1 MFSQIAVPLPRR
13 RAPETTDPAAPVGS
27 EEVTA
32 VRHLAIAI
40 SWIVALSRPAL
51 ADDIA
56 SRDDV
61 PPGQLTF
68 RVFAGADG
76 LRNLAITSIVQDTHG
91 FLWLGTDDGV
101 YRFDG
106 EQFTHFSVAEGL
118 ASSDV
123 CAVGVGPEGD
133 VCVGSTGGLVCWDGE
148 RFSHAGARGLPPGSI
163 PAMASFAGK
172 LWVGVDTSVF
182 VRDAGGAF
190 VLAPGWPSSGP
201 ITAIFADRDG
211 LVVGAGPAVLQTAGN
226 GQWQQVAD
234 FAPRAAAGPGDRVDD
249 ILRDR
254 QGAMWIRT
262 PKHLWRLP
270 RGSGQPVDL
279 RDGMPSTTVGINVH
293 RTMALGPRGN
303 VLIGTDSG
311 IGYRDGERWRF
322 IDHALGLPWTA
333 IRSLFVDREGTLWV
347 GGSGLAQL
355 RGRGL
360 VERYDSFSGLIGGD
374 AWSFRRDAQGMLW
387 AGTGRCL
394 ARARAGRW
402 ECLAGT
408 EGRTVRSFVFA
419 PQGGVFVGGAPSD
432 LLYVGPE
439 GHVTSVGAD
448 SADRTIF
455 ALALGPDGDLWIAT
469 DAGIDRL
476 PGAVPG
482 ALEHVSIPGVR
493 PDSWFASLAVVGTA
507 VWAAGEH
514 GVAVLDHGRWH
525 VFDERA
531 GLRSSAVRYVIPRA
545 DGRMCVS
552 YDQAIGTS
560 CFRRDGDRLADIQHI
575 DTSTGLVAG
584 MVYFLGEDH
593 RGRLWIGTGAGVD
606 VVTEH
611 GIDHFDSGDGL
622 AGDDSAATAFF
633 ADRDGALWLG
643 AAGGATHLLAQYY
656 DGPLPPPQITF
667 LDAELGGG
675 SLLGARAVREVP
687 HDRNALGLEF
697 AASSLLDPKHLEYQV
712 RTSPMEREWRTS
724 RQRQIHD
731 PALPPGAYRF
741 EVRARIGAG
750 SWGPSAELRFAI
762 LPAWWQTRWF
772 YAGCVAAGLA
782 LIGSLVIA
790 WQRAVLRRRTRQLN
804 ERSDAS
810 FRAVVDLMPE
820 MIVVCRGE
828 RVSYLNAACRS
839 FLDLDDRSEPW
850 TEDHLLR
857 QLIHPDDRAQGTALL
872 GHVRGLDRAALAEV
886 SELRVRGA
894 DDTWRSCELSA
905 VVVEIGGA
913 PTVVISG
920 RDVTERQRMRAQLLV
935 SDRMASLGTLAA
947 GIAHEINNPLA
958 YVAGNLEVMAE
969 ALHAAQSSSAPA
981 DCETL
986 SAVVSDARDGAER
999 VRKIVKG
1006 LRAFSRSSDDEQR
1019 VTLAIGDVIEA
1030 ALRLT
1035 SNEVRHRAQLVRE
1048 LGPVPPVM
1056 ADDGRLTQVF
1066 INLLVNA
1073 AHAIP
1078 AGHSDANRIT
1088 VRTRTDDAGRAVVEI
1103 EDTGNGIAAEN
1114 LSRVF
1119 DPFFTTKDVG
1129 IGTGLGLSICHSI
1142 ISGLGGQLSIDS
1154 AVGSGTTVRIVLPPH
1169 VAPTP
1174 TPASAPAAAADA
1186 DGPGSHRHRVLLVD
1200 DDPQVAATMGRLL
1213 GRDHDISIAL
1223 CGRDALDL
1231 IDRGA
1236 RFDAIVSD
1244 VMMPNMTGIELLE
1257 ELRRIAPGQAQRLI
1271 FLSGGAFTAQSRER
1285 LDALGVPQLEKPV
1298 TAKELRACVLRVV
1311 TEAGSSR
1318 RTRGSSGAAAIPGG
1332 AAPG

>member
-1 MFSQIAVPLPRR
+1 
-13 RAPETTDPAAPVGS
+13 
-27 EEVTA
+27 
-32 VRHLAIAI
+32 VRSLALAI
-40 SWIVALSRPAL
+40 SWIAALSQPAL

-56 SRDDV
+56 RDDV
-61 PPGQLTF
+61 PRGQLTF

-123 CAVGVGPEGD
+123 YAVGVGPEGN

-148 RFSHAGARGLPPGSI
+148 RFSHAGARGLPPGAI

-182 VRDAGGAF
+182 VRDADGAF
-190 VLAPGWPSSGP
+190 VPAPGWRDAGR
-201 ITAIFADRDG
+201 ITAMFADRDG
-211 LVVGAGPAVLQTAGN
+211 LVVGAGPAVLQTAGT
-226 GQWQQVAD
+226 GAWQQVAD
-234 FAPRAAAGPGDRVDD
+234 FAPRAAAGLSDRVDD

-254 QGAMWIRT
+254 QGALWIRT

-270 RGSGQPVDL
+270 RGAAHPIDL

-293 RTMALGPRGN
+293 RTMVIGPRDN
-303 VLIGTDSG
+303 VLIGTDAG
-311 IGYRDGERWRF
+311 IAYRDGDRWRF
-322 IDHALGLPWTA
+322 IDQTVGLPWTA

-355 RGRGL
+355 RGRGV
-360 VERYDSFSGLIGGD
+360 VERHDSVSGLIGGD
-374 AWSFRRDAQGMLW
+374 AWSFHRDAQGTLW

-408 EGRTVRSFVFA
+408 EGRTVRSIAF
-419 PQGGVFVGGAPSD
+419 PRQGGVFVGGAPSD
-432 LLYVGPE
+432 LLYVGPD
-439 GHVTSVGAD
+439 GRATSVGGD

-455 ALALGPDGDLWIAT
+455 ALALGVDDDLWMAS

-482 ALEHVSIPGVR
+482 PIVHVAIPGIR
-493 PDSWFASLAVVGTA
+493 PDSWFASLAVVGRA
-507 VWAAGEH
+507 VWAAGEP
-514 GVAVLDHGRWH
+514 GVAVLDGGRWH

-531 GLRSSAVRYVIPRA
+531 GLRSSAVRYVLPRA
-545 DGRMCVS
+545 DGRICVS
-552 YDQAIGTS
+552 YDQAIGTT
-560 CFRRDGDRLADIQHI
+560 CFRRDGDRLADIEHI
-575 DTSTGLVAG
+575 DTSTGLAAG

-593 RGRLWIGTGAGVD
+593 RRRLWVGTGAGVD

-611 GIDHFDSGDGL
+611 GIDHFDSSDGL

-633 ADRDGALWLG
+633 TDRDGSLWLG

-656 DGPLPPPQITF
+656 DGPLPPPQVTF
-667 LDAELGGG
+667 LDADLGGA
-675 SLLGARAVREVP
+675 SLLGAHAAREVP
-687 HDRNALGLEF
+687 HERSALGLEF

-712 RTSPMEREWRTS
+712 RTSPMESEWRTT

-750 SWGPSAELRFAI
+750 SWGPSAGLQFAI
-762 LPAWWQTRWF
+762 LPPWWQTRWF

-782 LIGSLVIA
+782 LIGALVIA
-790 WQRAVLRRRTRQLN
+790 WQRTVLRRRTRQLN

-820 MIVVCRGE
+820 MIAVYRGQ
-828 RVSYLNAACRS
+828 RVSYLNAACRG
-839 FLDLDDRSEPW
+839 FLGIDDDRSEQW
-850 TEDHLLR
+850 NEDHVLR
-857 QLIHPDDRAQGTALL
+857 HLIHPDDAVQGAALL
-872 GHVRGLDRAALAEV
+872 GHVRALERTALAEV
-886 SELRVRGA
+886 SEIRVRAA
-894 DDTWRSCELSA
+894 DDSWRTCELSA
-905 VVVEIGGA
+905 IVVEIGGA
-913 PTVVISG
+913 STVVISG
-920 RDVTERQRMRAQLLV
+920 RDITERKRMRAQLLV

-969 ALHAAQSSSAPA
+969 ELHAARSSATAA

-986 SAVVSDARDGAER
+986 SAVVNDARDGAER
-999 VRKIVKG
+999 VRKIVRG

-1019 VTLAIGDVIEA
+1019 VTLAIADVIEA

-1056 ADDGRLTQVF
+1056 ADDGQLTQVF

-1078 AGHSDANRIT
+1078 AGHSDDNRIT
-1088 VRTRTDDAGRAVVEI
+1088 VRTRTDDAGRAVVEV
-1103 EDTGNGIAAEN
+1103 EDTGNGIAPEN

-1129 IGTGLGLSICHSI
+1129 VGTGLGLSICHSI
-1142 ISGLGGQLSIDS
+1142 ISGIGGQISIDS
-1154 AVGSGTTVRIVLPPH
+1154 AVGRGTTVRIVLPPH
-1169 VAPTP
+1169 VASTS
-1174 TPASAPAAAADA
+1174 TAASGPADGAAAAA
-1186 DGPGSHRHRVLLVD
+1186 GSQRHRVLLVD
-1200 DDPQVAATMGRLL
+1200 DDPRVAATMERLL
-1213 GRDHDISIAL
+1213 RRDHDISIAL

-1257 ELRRIAPGQAQRLI
+1257 ELRRIAPCQAQRLI
-1271 FLSGGAFTAQSRER
+1271 FLSGGAFTAQTRER
-1285 LDALGVPQLEKPV
+1285 LGVLGVPQLEKPV
-1298 TAKELRACVLRVV
+1298 GARELRACVLRVA
-1311 TEAGSSR
+1311 TEAAMVRASH
-1318 RTRGSSGAAAIPGG
+1318 A
-1332 AAPG
+1332 

>member
-1 MFSQIAVPLPRR
+1 MRQF
-13 RAPETTDPAAPVGS
+13 
-27 EEVTA
+27 
-32 VRHLAIAI
+32 AIAI
-40 SWIVALSRPAL
+40 SWIVALSQPAL

-56 SRDDV
+56 PGDDV

-148 RFSHAGARGLPPGSI
+148 RFSHAGARGLPPGAI

-190 VLAPGWPSSGP
+190 VPAPGWPGSGR
-201 ITAIFADRDG
+201 ITAMFADHDG
-211 LVVGAGPAVLQTAGN
+211 LVVGAGPAVLQTAGT

-234 FAPRAAAGPGDRVDD
+234 FAPRAAAGPPDRVDD

-254 QGAMWIRT
+254 QGALWIRT

-270 RGSGQPVDL
+270 RGASHPIDL

-293 RTMALGPRGN
+293 RTMAIGPRGN
-303 VLIGTDSG
+303 VLIGTDAG
-311 IGYRDGERWRF
+311 IGYRDGDRWRF
-322 IDHALGLPWTA
+322 IDHTVGLPWAA
-333 IRSLFVDREGTLWV
+333 IRSLFVDREGTLWI

-360 VERYDSFSGLIGGD
+360 VERHDSFSGLIGGD
-374 AWSFRRDAQGMLW
+374 AWSFRRDAQGTLW

-408 EGRTVRSFVFA
+408 EGRTVRSFVFP
-419 PQGGVFVGGAPSD
+419 PQGGVFIGGAPSD
-432 LLYVGPE
+432 LLYVGPD
-439 GHVTSVGAD
+439 GRATSLGAD

-455 ALALGPDGDLWIAT
+455 ALALGPDNDLWIAT
-469 DAGIDRL
+469 DSGINRL

-482 ALEHVSIPGVR
+482 SLEHVSIPGTR
-493 PDSWFASLAVVGTA
+493 PDSWFASLAVVGRE
-507 VWAAGEH
+507 VWTAGEQ
-514 GVAVLDHGRWH
+514 GVAVLDRGRWH

-552 YDQAIGTS
+552 YDQAIGAS
-560 CFRRDGDRLADIQHI
+560 CFRRDGDRLADIEHI
-575 DTSTGLVAG
+575 DTSTGLAAG

-593 RGRLWIGTGAGVD
+593 RRRLWVGTGAGVD

-611 GIDHFDSGDGL
+611 GVDHFDSSDGL
-622 AGDDSAATAFF
+622 AGDDSSATAFF
-633 ADRDGALWLG
+633 ADRDGSLWLG

-656 DGPLPPPQITF
+656 DGPLPPPRVAF
-667 LDAELGGG
+667 LDAELGGT
-675 SLLGARAVREVP
+675 SLLGARAAREVP
-687 HDRNALGLEF
+687 HDRSALGLEF

-712 RTSPMEREWRTS
+712 RTSPMESEWRTT

-772 YAGCVAAGLA
+772 IALAGGLVLA
-782 LIGSLVIA
+782 SLGGAVT
-790 WQRAVLRRRTRQLN
+790 WRQRVLWRRRALQLSQQ
-804 ERSDAS
+804 SDAR
-810 FRAVVDLMPE
+810 FRELIEAMPDL
-820 MIVVCRGE
+820 
-828 RVSYLNAACRS
+828 VSVHRDDQLVYLNQAARQMLAADQAREPRQINL
-839 FLDLDDRSEPW
+839 LDR
-850 TEDHLLR
+850 
-857 QLIHPDDRAQGTALL
+857 IHPDDRP
-872 GHVRGLDRAALAEV
+872 RAARLFAETQSAEAQAGSHAV
-886 SELRVRGA
+886 ELRLAAGDGA
-894 DDTWRSCELSA
+894 WRHCELSGRRIDLGDGP
-905 VVVEIGGA
+905 VVVV
-913 PTVVISG
+913 TG
-920 RDVTERQRMRAQLLV
+920 RDVTERDRLRSKLLV
-935 SDRMASLGTLAA
+935 SDRMVSLGTLAA

-958 YVAGNLEVMAE
+958 YVSANLEVVAE
-969 ALHAAQSSSAPA
+969 SLAAAPA
-981 DCETL
+981 ASSPAQQAEHADL
-986 SAVVSDARDGAER
+986 QAAIGDAREGAER
-999 VRKIVKG
+999 VRKIVRG
-1006 LRAFSRSSDDEQR
+1006 LRSFSRSEEEKR
-1019 VTLAIGDVIEA
+1019 VPIALPDVLGAAI
-1030 ALRLT
+1030 RLT
-1035 SNEVRHRAQLVRE
+1035 RNEVKHRAVLVLD
-1048 LGPVPPVM
+1048 LGETPAVL

-1078 AGHSDANRIT
+1078 EGSTDANRIT
-1088 VRTRTDDAGRAVVEI
+1088 VRTGATPDGRATAEI
-1103 EDTGNGIAAEN
+1103 EDTGAGMPPEVLARA
-1114 LSRVF
+1114 F
-1119 DPFFTTKDVG
+1119 DPFFTTKEVG
-1129 IGTGLGLSICHSI
+1129 EGTGLGLSICHGI
-1142 ISGLGGQLSIDS
+1142 ISGLGGQITIDS
-1154 AVGSGTTVRIVLPPH
+1154 APGRGCLVRVVLPPH

-1174 TPASAPAAAADA
+1174 APASAPAAGADA
-1186 DGPGSHRHRVLLVD
+1186 AGPGSHRHRVLLVD
-1200 DDPQVAATMGRLL
+1200 DDPQVAATMERLL
-1213 GRDHDISIAL
+1213 RRDHDISIAL

-1257 ELRRIAPGQAQRLI
+1257 ELRRIAPCQAQRLI
-1271 FLSGGAFTAQSRER
+1271 FLSGGAFTAQARER

-1298 TAKELRACVLRVV
+1298 TAKELRACVLRVA
-1311 TEAGSSR
+1311 TETGPSAGPTAARYPRRSS
-1318 RTRGSSGAAAIPGG
+1318 
-1332 AAPG
+1332 AAPPLLARAAKPGM